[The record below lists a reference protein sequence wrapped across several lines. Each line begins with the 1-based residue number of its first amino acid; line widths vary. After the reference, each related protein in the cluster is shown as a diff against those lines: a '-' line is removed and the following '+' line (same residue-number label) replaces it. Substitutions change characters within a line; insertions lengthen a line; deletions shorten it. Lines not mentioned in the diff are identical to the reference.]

1 MIRKG
6 RQPVQRK
13 EELTEKNSIQTSFY
27 KFDTRFRKDYS
38 TFAGIDEAGRGP
50 IAGPLVAAAV
60 CIPPGIDIPEV
71 NDSKKL
77 ASGKRRICF
86 HLIEKCCRY
95 GIGMVS
101 PAEIDEYGMTEAVR
115 LSFTRAVL
123 NLSID
128 VSLYIIDGLHVKNLP
143 FGDRAKFIVKGDT
156 KSLAIASA
164 GIVAKV
170 TRDEIMTEMETKY
183 PGYGFASHK
192 GYCTRTHLE
201 ALDKLGPT
209 PIHRFSF
216 APLKTQR
223 QMSFRFE

>member
-1 MIRKG
+1 M
-6 RQPVQRK
+6 
-13 EELTEKNSIQTSFY
+13 
-27 KFDTRFRKDYS
+27 
-38 TFAGIDEAGRGP
+38 AGIDEAGRGP

-60 CIPPGIDIPEV
+60 WIPPDIDIPGV

-77 ASGKRRICF
+77 THKKRRDCF
-86 HLIEKCCRY
+86 HLIEKSCKF
-95 GIGMVS
+95 GVGLVS
-101 PAEIDEYGMTEAVR
+101 PEEIDELGMTESVR
-115 LSFTRAVL
+115 LSFSRAVS
-123 NLSID
+123 NLPID
-128 VSLYIIDGLHVKNLP
+128 ISLYLVDGLQVKNLP
-143 FGDRAKFIVKGDT
+143 FGDRAKFIIKGDT
-156 KSLAIASA
+156 KSLCIASA

-201 ALDKLGPT
+201 AIEKLGAT